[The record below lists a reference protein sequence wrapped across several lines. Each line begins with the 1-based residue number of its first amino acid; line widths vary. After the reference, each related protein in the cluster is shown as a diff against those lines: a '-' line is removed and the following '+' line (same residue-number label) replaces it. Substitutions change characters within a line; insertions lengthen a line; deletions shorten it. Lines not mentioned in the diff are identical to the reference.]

1 MPNPNPNPNP
11 TPNPNPYPNPN
22 QVSCVLRNSGKRKGV
37 ETLQLYL
44 GLPYPA
50 KTEAPPLQLKGFAKT
65 ALGPGEST
73 VVRFALTPR
82 HRSTWNVKAHA
93 WAEVSGRVE
102 VVVGRS
108 SRDDAA
114 LRGSFVMP

>member
-1 MPNPNPNPNP
+1 
-11 TPNPNPYPNPN
+11 
-22 QVSCVLRNSGKRKGV
+22 VLRNRGKRAGV

-50 KTEAPPLQLKGFAKT
+50 GTTAPPLQLKGFAKT

-73 VVRFALTPR
+73 LVRFALTPR
-82 HRSTWNVKAHA
+82 HRSTWDEKAHA

-102 VVVGRS
+102 VVVGTS

-114 LRGSFVMP
+114 LRGHFVVP